1 MLDRTSIDGS
11 HDGEKRRERNR
22 NGEVLKDPRDSRRKD
37 EPIMGSS
44 VLIHIYDRC
53 DEVRGKVDGKILHQ
67 RKKKTSTRL
76 SDGVIVR
83 QWCES
88 ECHHHV
94 KESQPFCKTQAW
106 GVELTTPN
114 KRSPT
119 EMGDEVVSRHGLET
133 FTVRV
138 VKMCYPRDV

>member
-1 MLDRTSIDGS
+1 MAPIMVKI
-11 HDGEKRRERNR
+11 GEKERNR
-22 NGEVLKDPRDSRRKD
+22 NREVLKDPCDSRRKD
-37 EPIMGSS
+37 ELITSSS
-44 VLIHIYDRC
+44 VPIHIYDRC

-67 RKKKTSTRL
+67 RKKKTSTML

-88 ECHHHV
+88 ECHHYV
-94 KESQPFCKTQAW
+94 MKSWAFCKTRAW

-119 EMGDEVVSRHGLET
+119 KMGDEFVSRNSSEMIIA
-133 FTVRV
+133 RV
-138 VKMCYPRDV
+138 VRMCYPRDA